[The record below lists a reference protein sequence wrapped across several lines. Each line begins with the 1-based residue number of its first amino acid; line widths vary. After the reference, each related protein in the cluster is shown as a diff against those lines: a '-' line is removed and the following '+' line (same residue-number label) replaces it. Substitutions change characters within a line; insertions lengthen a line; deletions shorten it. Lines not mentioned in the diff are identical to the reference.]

1 MCYIVAVFLRILFL
15 DRVRTLL
22 ELRIVDLFESF
33 MLLVDHQ
40 QFDIIQAQQAQ
51 ATLVILKP
59 SDKMFQNGTCLR
71 KHNNMQG
78 RLQTV
83 VYLDSYQE
91 TQNDMSLAVA
101 MKDTQFAVVN
111 QSDFA

>member
-1 MCYIVAVFLRILFL
+1 MCYIVAVFLRMLFAARRRRRRPAL
-15 DRVRTLL
+15 WREED
-22 ELRIVDLFESF
+22 EDEE
-33 MLLVDHQ
+33 Q
-40 QFDIIQAQQAQ
+40 
-51 ATLVILKP
+51 
-59 SDKMFQNGTCLR
+59 
-71 KHNNMQG
+71 HNNMQG